1 MQAVARPI
9 SVRLNAVIMTVLD
22 DSPRVLTVP
31 GSTTGD
37 AKPPVLPF
45 GPLDPDHD
53 RTLEL
58 GMRRIIKEQVG
69 IDVGYVEQLY
79 TFGDRTRDRE
89 ERIIAIAY
97 LALTRPTDGFSW
109 VDCYSLF
116 PWEDYRRTTPE
127 MVDGTISPILQA
139 WAGGAEAL
147 NERAGV
153 TFGIGGLPRDPALV
167 LERYELLYETG
178 LVKERERDFG
188 EDPDGIHLGVPMAL
202 DHRRMVATALGR
214 LRGKLSYR
222 PVVFELLPEEFTLS
236 QLQQLV
242 EALSGVRL
250 HTSNFRRL
258 VDRAGLV
265 EGTGRQQPARVG
277 RPAELFEFRREV
289 IRERPAPGL
298 R

>member
-1 MQAVARPI
+1 MESSTRPI
-9 SVRLNAVIMTVLD
+9 SVRLNAVIMTVVN
-22 DSPRVLTVP
+22 DSPMVLTVP
-31 GSTTGD
+31 GANND
-37 AKPPVLPF
+37 PLVLPF
-45 GPLDPDHD
+45 GALDPDHD

-79 TFGDRTRDRE
+79 TFGDRTRDQD
-89 ERIIAIAY
+89 ERLITIAY
-97 LALTRPTDGFSW
+97 LALTQNTEGFEW
-109 VDCYSLF
+109 ANCYELF
-116 PWEDYRRTTPE
+116 PWEDYREATPSV
-127 MVDGTISPILQA
+127 VDGDITEVLSN
-139 WAGGAEAL
+139 WAGAAEDL
-147 NERAGV
+147 LERAGI

-188 EDPDGIHLGVPMAL
+188 ETPDTLHIGLPMAL

-222 PVVFELLPEEFTLS
+222 PVVFELLPHEFTLG
-236 QLQQLV
+236 QLQLLV

-258 VDRAGLV
+258 VERAGLV
-265 EGTGRQQPARVG
+265 DGTGRQQPARVG
-277 RPAELFEFRREV
+277 RPAELFKFRREV